1 MEQSLHILRPTP
13 TSVSIRHSIPG
24 RLRVRVRP
32 GSSAPGLAA
41 LCQSLPGVRS
51 VRVNP
56 ACAAIVLAYDAGQT
70 GAECLVRAIREASG
84 GLVAAALPQSGARVA
99 CACGASAPSKTSVG
113 RQFVRFLSLSGVM
126 AYVFVRKVV
135 FGAVLS
141 EAALSPLGLIALAAA
156 VPVVRESLRHA
167 REKRFTLEGFLAAG
181 CAAAAFSGQALTAL
195 EILWIQSGAETLKAW
210 VSERSRKSIS
220 AILDLTAK
228 NTFILAGD
236 VEVEV
241 PVSAVKPR
249 DIVVLHTGEK
259 ISVDGRVLVG
269 EALVDDSPITGRA
282 EPAHVG
288 PGDQVFAGAYVR
300 QGIIQ
305 VRAECVGDR
314 TYLARIMRQVEDSL
328 ENKAPIESVAD
339 NLARSMVRL
348 GIAATGLTLLATGSL
363 WRAFTVMMVM
373 ACPCAT
379 VLSAQTAVS
388 AAISAAAKR
397 GILIKGGRY
406 LEEVGKA
413 DTVCFDKTG
422 TLTSNQPRIECILN
436 FSDLDENE
444 LLRWAYSAEM
454 HNHHPLAM
462 AIRNEAVAREID
474 PISHV
479 VCEFT
484 LGKGVRAVIGEDV
497 IRLGN
502 RKYLDENG
510 IETSGRMRD
519 VGPLM
524 DRGLTVIFLAKNAEI
539 LAALAFANELRP
551 EAGATLASL
560 TRAGVSTVA
569 LVTGDTERTALD
581 LCRQLNIDLC
591 HHSILPEQ
599 KGAIV
604 NQLRQGGHTVIMV
617 GDGINDALAL
627 AEADIGIAMSA
638 GGADVAI
645 EAADIA
651 LVRDDLADIVYVHAL
666 SRRTVEVARQNFW
679 IATSTNIGGAIA
691 GAVGILSPVAAG
703 LLHIVHTLGVLANS
717 SRLFLPLPEAAAT
730 EPRRLP
736 AIPPRNP
743 EPEQA

>member
-1 MEQSLHILRPTP
+1 M
-13 TSVSIRHSIPG
+13 
-24 RLRVRVRP
+24 RVRP
-32 GSSAPGLAA
+32 GSHAPGLAA
-41 LCQSLPGVRS
+41 ICQSLPGVRS

-84 GLVAAALPQSGARVA
+84 ATAAAASPQPDARAA
-99 CACGASAPSKTSVG
+99 CACGGSAPSRSGVG

-156 VPVVRESLRHA
+156 VPVARESLRHA
-167 REKRFTLEGFLAAG
+167 RAKRFTLEGFLAAG
-181 CAAAAFSGQALTAL
+181 CAAATLSGQALTAL

-228 NTFILAGD
+228 TTFILAGD

-305 VRAECVGDR
+305 VRAQCVGDR
-314 TYLARIMRQVEDSL
+314 TYLARIMRQVEDCL

-339 NLARSMVRL
+339 NLARSMMRL

-363 WRAFTVMMVM
+363 WRAFTVMLVM

-388 AAISAAAKR
+388 AAIAAAAKR

-413 DTVCFDKTG
+413 DTICFDKTG
-422 TLTSNQPRIECILN
+422 TLTSTQPHIECILN

-454 HNHHPLAM
+454 HNHHPLAL
-462 AIRNEAVAREID
+462 AIRNEAVTREID

-479 VCEFT
+479 VCDFT
-484 LGKGVRAVIGEDV
+484 LGKGVRAVIGDDV

-502 RKYLDENG
+502 RTYLEEAG
-510 IETSGRMRD
+510 IAVTEKADAVM
-519 VGPLM
+519 PLM
-524 DRGLTVIFLAKNAEI
+524 DRGLTVIFLAQNQAI
-539 LAALAFANELRP
+539 LAALAFANEPRP
-551 EAGATLASL
+551 DAKA
-560 TRAGVSTVA
+560 TVA
-569 LVTGDTERTALD
+569 ALGRGGISKISLVTGDAQNTALD
-581 LCRQLNIDLC
+581 LCRELGITDC
-591 HHSILPEQ
+591 HHSILPER
-599 KGAIV
+599 KGEIV
-604 NQLRQGGHTVIMV
+604 AGLRNGGRKVIMV

-651 LVRDDLADIVYVHAL
+651 LVRDDLADILYVRDL
-666 SRRTVEVARQNFW
+666 SRRTLQVARQNFW
-679 IATSTNIGGAIA
+679 IATSTNIGGAFA
-691 GAVGILSPVAAG
+691 GAFGLLSPVAAG

-717 SRLFLPLPEAAAT
+717 SRLLLPLPEAAAPQ
-730 EPRRLP
+730 PRRLP